1 MTEKRKGNSGR
12 RVSLTAGACLL
23 AAVTLLLG
31 CSKESLDAPGGKGS
45 PVLVE
50 FSVAGLEDML
60 PAAQGTP
67 GTKAALANN
76 TTVRV
81 IAYKQA
87 SGNPL
92 QANYVAN
99 QAYYWNGSKLVPCS
113 VDANGNKRADVP
125 SQMIIQAGVSYDFYA
140 VTPALPLAEDN
151 KAILATAVANGMDY
165 AASVTAD
172 QTINPTTTT
181 INLTTLD
188 RKMAQV
194 TLKVRN
200 DTSLVGSPTLTA
212 NSVTVNSITVS
223 GLPAAKS
230 GVKPGADI
238 AASGTGNQSKTFA
251 STDFSTSGGTST
263 LKNGFCILPLS
274 NATLNLSYDLQI
286 DGEQKTVNGILDGA
300 TLEKGKSYIL
310 TAAFDRSSKITVT
323 IDEWTENNRNSPD
336 FCMGPFVTD
345 GKIIVNS
352 NKYGY
357 FMDCHGPWA
366 STPQH
371 AESAWNAN
379 ASGFNTA
386 GGRFEVATSNAV
398 GKDGSS
404 ETMTWFEASGTTDAS
419 YNPNGYSACASYS
432 QDGKTGWRLPTVREL
447 RAIYDNK
454 AQLTSANRP
463 SSYKYWSAT
472 ERSSYS
478 GYAWMVYFSGGDTY
492 GVNESTKF
500 RVRCVRDL

>member
-1 MTEKRKGNSGR
+1 MTEKRKGNNGR

-23 AAVTLLLG
+23 AAALLLG

-194 TLKVRN
+194 TLKVQN
-200 DTSLVGSPTLTA
+200 DTSSVDSPTLTV
-212 NSVTVNSITVS
+212 NSVTVS

-230 GVKPGADI
+230 GVEPGADI

-251 STDFSTSGGTST
+251 STDFSTSGVAST

-310 TAAFDRSSKITVT
+310 TAAFDRSEITVT
-323 IDEWTENNRNSPD
+323 IDDEWTENNRNNPD
-336 FCMGPFVTD
+336 FCMGPSVID

-379 ASGFNTA
+379 ASGFNTV
-386 GGRFEVATSNAV
+386 GERFEVATSNAV

-404 ETMTWFEASGTTDAS
+404 ETMKWYEASGTTDAS
-419 YNPNGYSACASYS
+419 YNLNGYSACASYS
-432 QDGKTGWRLPTVREL
+432 QDGKTGWRLPTIREL

-454 AQLTSANRP
+454 AQLTSANLP
-463 SSYKYWSAT
+463 SSYNYWSAT
-472 ERSSYS
+472 EIRSDSDNAWNVSFTGGLTSYYIKS
-478 GYAWMVYFSGGDTY
+478 NNY
-492 GVNESTKF
+492 

>member
-1 MTEKRKGNSGR
+1 MTEKRKGNNGR

-23 AAVTLLLG
+23 AAALLLG
-31 CSKESLDAPGGKGS
+31 CSKEPLDAPGGKGS

-99 QAYYWNGSKLVPCS
+99 QAYYWNGSKLMPCS
-113 VDANGNKRADVP
+113 VDANGNKRADVL

-172 QTINPTTTT
+172 QTINSTTAT

-188 RKMAQV
+188 RKMARV
-194 TLKVRN
+194 ILKVRN
-200 DTSLVGSPTLTA
+200 DTSSVDSPTLTV
-212 NSVTVNSITVS
+212 NSVTVS

-230 GVKPGADI
+230 GVEPGADI

-251 STDFSTSGGTST
+251 STDFSTSEGTST

-300 TLEKGKSYIL
+300 TLEKGRSYIL
-310 TAAFDRSSKITVT
+310 TVAFDRSEITVT
-323 IDEWTENNRNSPD
+323 IDKWTEDNGNNPV
-336 FCMGPFVTD
+336 FGLGPFVRD

-357 FMDCHGPWA
+357 FMDCHGSWA
-366 STPQH
+366 STPRH
-371 AESAWNAN
+371 AESAWDAN
-379 ASGFNTA
+379 ASGLNTV
-386 GGRFEVATSNAV
+386 GNRFEVATSDAV
-398 GKDGSS
+398 GEDGSS
-404 ETMTWFEASGTTDAS
+404 ETMTWYEASGTTDAS
-419 YNPNGYSACASYS
+419 YNPNGYSACARYS
-432 QDGKTGWRLPTVREL
+432 QDGKTGWRLPTIREL
-447 RAIYDNK
+447 RLIY
-454 AQLTSANRP
+454 ALRSELTLANLP
-463 SSYKYWSAT
+463 SSRRYWTAT
-472 ERSSYS
+472 ENSSTS
-478 GYAWMVYFSGGDTY
+478 GNAWCVIFPGGTTNY
-492 GVNESTKF
+492 YNKSYNGH